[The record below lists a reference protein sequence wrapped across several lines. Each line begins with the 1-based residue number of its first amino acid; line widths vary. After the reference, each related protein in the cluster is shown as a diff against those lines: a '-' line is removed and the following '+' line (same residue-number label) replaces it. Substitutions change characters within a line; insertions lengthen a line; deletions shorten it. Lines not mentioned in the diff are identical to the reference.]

1 MFVYTDHQ
9 VFITSM
15 SIKVKV
21 RILVSP
27 FGFKCSS
34 LLLLHE
40 RKWVYSDMTLVWTL
54 TQFKKCLSLIN
65 SLDNLWT
72 YDSATNMCLFYLPK
86 KNLTENMVPWW
97 LYPNLSLR
105 VITKHIIFL
114 TPPMACLRLI
124 SWCWKFGKFWP
135 FDSQTWSLTLPMFS
149 FMIKIFFS
157 FCQIFCFLFLVTSR
171 TSTYL
176 PNRHLLTWI
185 NFNLKVLYKF

>member
-72 YDSATNMCLFYLPK
+72 YDSATNMCLFYLLK
-86 KNLTENMVPWW
+86 KKFDWKHGSLVVISKFEFKSNNQTHHFSHSTNGVFKVNKLMLKIWEILAIWLSNMK
-97 LYPNLSLR
+97 PNTTN
-105 VITKHIIFL
+105 VFIYDQNI
-114 TPPMACLRLI
+114 
-124 SWCWKFGKFWP
+124 
-135 FDSQTWSLTLPMFS
+135 
-149 FMIKIFFS
+149 
-157 FCQIFCFLFLVTSR
+157 LFL
-171 TSTYL
+171 L
-176 PNRHLLTWI
+176 PNFLLSVFGHFKNQHLSS
-185 NFNLKVLYKF
+185 